1 MKWEEKEM
9 APKKKKKKK
18 NGKQRQETN
27 PESTVS
33 SRHREETEKAENCVS
48 GCVEHK

>member
-9 APKKKKKKK
+9 APKKKK
-18 NGKQRQETN
+18 GKQRQETN

-33 SRHREETEKAENCVS
+33 SRHREEKEKAEDCVS
-48 GCVEHK
+48 GCVEPK

>member
-1 MKWEEKEM
+1 MKREEKEM
-9 APKKKKKKK
+9 ATKKKK

-33 SRHREETEKAENCVS
+33 SRHREEKEKAEDCVS